1 MNTKLSDKVSQLNN
15 IVNEIKSQ
23 IIEIDITHTLS
34 DFEIRE
40 LFSAFNNDDY
50 AEVDRL
56 TQLIEANEEKGIFD
70 LIGIEV
76 KSHEEKEDDKAEK
89 DADKIGK
96 KVGDK
101 AKGHIEGAERLRIY
115 WTIGEG
121 GAKIQWRTPGDW
133 TRCVALLSPYLG
145 IRAKGYCNLRHKE
158 MDGIYPAQEKD
169 GTKFGKEAEDLKK
182 LEKEGKEGDK
192 AVKDAEKSKKSL
204 IQPVSHKSNSKKTGY
219 SETLNAKTQTKRF
232 GDDMNLLEENHIQ
245 YKPVEVKGLNVVD
258 EEKGIVEAVI
268 AVTGIKDEVNDIIVP
283 GAFAKT
289 LEKRTPKG
297 VWSHNWDSPVS
308 KTLQA
313 VELLPGDSRLPKF
326 MANGKAWNPSAGA
339 LYIQCEFNMGTQRG
353 RDAFADV
360 KFFGGEQEWSLGYN
374 VPVGGAQIESKTG
387 IRMINYLDFFE
398 YSPVLFGAM
407 PEARTMSVKDA
418 QEANREFKARS
429 TGTASSWLSQVQQPM
444 TSTATDMDDDGDND
458 SGTGVTLSAEQIQLI
473 GQAISLLND
482 IVAGVVGASDTDDD
496 NDDDSSDTDNDND
509 NGNGSGDG
517 SDSEFNNPDGDN
529 VGTLSVADLG
539 YDSLTDLVGSMVGL
553 NNLPQ
558 DANDQLNT
566 LAGQFDDA
574 TQSADMDSMDSLG
587 NQILDICEAQIPNAD
602 DDTKQGLALIAE
614 YISVAYDNLTDP
626 ANADVS
632 KQPVNQDSI
641 SEKGLTINEFEDYK
655 AQLLE
660 MKGLV
665 SNGN

>member
-1 MNTKLSDKVSQLNN
+1 M
-15 IVNEIKSQ
+15 
-23 IIEIDITHTLS
+23 
-34 DFEIRE
+34 
-40 LFSAFNNDDY
+40 FSAFNADDY

-70 LIGIEV
+70 LIDVEV
-76 KSHEEKEDDKAEK
+76 KKLASEEEDKASEDDKAGKEV
-89 DADKIGK
+89 DKVAGKVGK

-101 AKGHIEGAERLRIY
+101 VKGHIEGAERLRIY

-121 GAKIQWRTPGDW
+121 GQKIQWRTPGDW

-145 IRAKGYCNLRHKE
+145 DRAKGYCNLRHKE
-158 MDGIYPAQEKD
+158 MDGIYPAQELHGAKM
-169 GTKFGKEAEDLKK
+169 GKEADDLKK
-182 LEKEGKEGDK
+182 LEKEGKEGDT
-192 AVKDAEKSKKSL
+192 AIKDAEKSKKSL
-204 IQPVSHKSNSKKTGY
+204 IKPVSHKSNSKKSGY
-219 SETLNAKTQTKRF
+219 SKDLNDGQQTKLF
-232 GDDMNLLEENHIQ
+232 GDDMNLLEQDYTQHQ
-245 YKPVEVKGLNVVD
+245 YKQVEVKGLNVID
-258 EEKGIVEAVI
+258 EDAGIVEAVI

-308 KTLQA
+308 KTIQA
-313 VELLPGDSRLPKF
+313 IELLPGDSRLPKQ
-326 MANGKAWNPSAGA
+326 MANGKAWNPNAGA
-339 LYIQCEFNMGTQRG
+339 LYIQCQFNLETERG

-374 VPVGGAQIESKTG
+374 VPVGGAQIEAKTG

-429 TGTASSWLSQVQQPM
+429 TGAASSWLSQVQQPSQSTT
-444 TSTATDMDDDGDND
+444 TSEDDEDDNDSDTPVSLSGEQIQLLGQAISILSDIVSTIAPSTDPDNDGDND
-458 SGTGVTLSAEQIQLI
+458 S
-473 GQAISLLND
+473 
-482 IVAGVVGASDTDDD
+482 SDDDDD
-496 NDDDSSDTDNDND
+496 NDG
-509 NGNGSGDG
+509 GNGAGDG
-517 SDSEFNNPDGDN
+517 SDSEFNNPDGDD

-539 YDSLTDLVGSMVGL
+539 YDSLTDLVGSITGL

-566 LAGQFDDA
+566 LGKQFDDA
-574 TQSADMDSMDSLG
+574 TQSADLDTMDSVG

-602 DDTKQGLALIAE
+602 DDTKQGLSLIAE
-614 YISVAYDNLTDP
+614 YISLAYDNLTDP
-626 ANADVS
+626 SNAYTS
-632 KQPVNQDSI
+632 KEPVNQDSI
-641 SEKGLTINEFEDYK
+641 SEKGMTVDELNNYK